1 MRRNILREKLN
12 NNESTISTHIHSVWP
27 SVVEA
32 IGHAHIYDYVEFVA
46 EYGRSDLH
54 DLDNLARAADIYD
67 LGIKLFYYNL
77 IFFCIMSFFFFTSLM
92 THLR

>member
-46 EYGRSDLH
+46 EYGPSDLH

-67 LGIKLFYYNL
+67 
-77 IFFCIMSFFFFTSLM
+77 
-92 THLR
+92 